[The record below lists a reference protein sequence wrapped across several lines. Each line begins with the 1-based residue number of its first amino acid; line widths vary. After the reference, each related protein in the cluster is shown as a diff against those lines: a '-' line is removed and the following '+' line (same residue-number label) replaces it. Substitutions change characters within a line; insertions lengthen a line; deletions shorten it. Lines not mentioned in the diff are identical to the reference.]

1 MGRGTGGGGGMG
13 GKKKRAWDDDGGI
26 LTRLMDL
33 VLPDFDE
40 WGIDKKT

>member
-1 MGRGTGGGGGMG
+1 MGRGGGGGGGKG
-13 GKKKRAWDDDGGI
+13 GKKKRAWDDDAGL
-26 LTRLMDL
+26 LTRMLDY

>member
-1 MGRGTGGGGGMG
+1 MGRGTGGGGDMG
-13 GKKKRAWDDDGGI
+13 GKKKRAWDDDAGI
-26 LTRLMDL
+26 LSRLMDL